1 MHKQKNI
8 FHISLIY
15 SKQFGLALK
24 MYNELKFK
32 DIEDA
37 LSLTLFKNISLVR
50 SRRNSMYVCFIS
62 MFISL
67 NSSLFETPILIFLF
81 FSVLGEAYTRGL

>member
-1 MHKQKNI
+1 MQKEKNI

-50 SRRNSMYVCFIS
+50 SRRNSMYFS
-62 MFISL
+62 FISL

>member
-50 SRRNSMYVCFIS
+50 SRWNSMYFS
-62 MFISL
+62 FISL